1 MVEFTTVKAKGD
13 RIVRGKDGEMRVKIA
28 PGEVCFVVC
37 SLCSGADFSQRVV
50 VLGEYR
56 LAVRKGRATVLGATL
71 SPDSTRP
78 YVDVYAPSS
87 HSLPVIRYLES
98 EDNEVVISLSQ
109 LKSGL
114 RPLKKLS
121 PLFSRLWNEIAT
133 VLDGEEASETRSSFQ
148 IVRCM
153 HIPLRELNTNHH
165 SFSQLRVAQRRYPCT
180 KSTHHQSGTRHLQ
193 ECLLVNGTARA
204 YQPQ

>member
-1 MVEFTTVKAKGD
+1 M
-13 RIVRGKDGEMRVKIA
+13 
-28 PGEVCFVVC
+28 
-37 SLCSGADFSQRVV
+37 V

-56 LAVRKGRATVLGATL
+56 LAVRKGRATLLGATL

-98 EDNEVVISLSQ
+98 EDSEVIISLGQ

-121 PLFSRLWNEIAT
+121 PLFSRLWNESAT
-133 VLDGEEASETRSSFQ
+133 VLDGDVGSDERSSFQ
-148 IVRCM
+148 IVCTTAYSMSLKLTMRSYSL
-153 HIPLRELNTNHH
+153 LRMA
-165 SFSQLRVAQRRYPCT
+165 RGRYPCT
-180 KSTHHQSGTRHLQ
+180 KSIHHRNGMRHLQ
-193 ECLLVNGTARA
+193 QCLLVNGTARA
-204 YQPQ
+204 YQAQ